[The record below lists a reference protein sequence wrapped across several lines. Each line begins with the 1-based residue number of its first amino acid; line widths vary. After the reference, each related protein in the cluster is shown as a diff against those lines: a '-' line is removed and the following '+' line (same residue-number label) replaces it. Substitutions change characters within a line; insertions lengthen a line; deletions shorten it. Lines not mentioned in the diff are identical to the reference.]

1 MQIDQDENQ
10 IHVKEKPTTYLT
22 SCQGCIFTPPPH
34 YLHFK
39 LEKELLTSTYTY
51 HVYVCSQIQYF
62 QPTLV

>member
-22 SCQGCIFTPPPH
+22 SPVSFIFTPPPH

-39 LEKELLTSTYTY
+39 LDWVLILD
-51 HVYVCSQIQYF
+51 
-62 QPTLV
+62 